1 MGKLNPIVLIQML
14 MQYHNY
20 KAARRVFKFTRNN
33 RMRVHRETDEEI
45 ASRKSVINERTR
57 EIAENEL
64 KNLLKKSL
72 QGRAGAVYV
81 DPRMKNI
88 AVPLQMSTSQKGF
101 GILPSGSK
109 IKIPEGKKIRAFTY
123 WEKVNDIDLSCFGL
137 TEDGQQEEFSWRSM
151 WRNQSDAI
159 TYSGDE
165 TSGYKG
171 GSEYFD
177 IDIERFKKIHPDYR
191 YVVFCDNIYS
201 PTTFDNCVCRA
212 GFMVRDEEDSGEI
225 YEPKTVKTSFKV
237 TGNSSYMYMF
247 AIDLKTREM
256 IWLNM
261 IREGRHAVAGD
272 SEMDFLMDYLNM
284 TDVFNVYDL
293 FSCAG
298 TPVQDVVS
306 ADIVVSD
313 EEIDPAILGDKEQIH
328 SYDFEKILK
337 YIQP

>member
-20 KAARRVFKFTRNN
+20 NAGPRVFKFTRNN
-33 RMRVHRETDEEI
+33 RMRVHRETEDEI
-45 ASRKSVINERTR
+45 ASRKSVVNSGTR
-57 EIAENEL
+57 AITENEL
-64 KNLLKKSL
+64 RTLLKESL
-72 QGRAGAVYV
+72 KGRAGKVYV
-81 DPRMKNI
+81 DPRMIKI
-88 AVPLQMSTSQKGF
+88 AVPLQMSASQKGF
-101 GILPSGSK
+101 GILPSGSRV
-109 IKIPEGKKIRAFTY
+109 KIPEGKKIRAFTY

-151 WRNQSDAI
+151 WRNQNDAI
-159 TYSGDE
+159 AYSGDE
-165 TSGYKG
+165 TSGYNG

-177 IDIERFKKIHPDYR
+177 IDIEQFKRIHPDYR
-191 YVVFCDNIYS
+191 YVIFCDNIYS

-212 GFMVRDEEDSGEI
+212 GFMVRNEEDSGEI

-256 IWLNM
+256 VWLNM
-261 IREGRHAVAGD
+261 IREGRHAIAGE
-272 SEMDFLMDYLNM
+272 SKMDFLMDYLNI

-293 FSCAG
+293 FSYAG
-298 TPVQDVVS
+298 IQVHDIVE
-306 ADIVVSD
+306 ADLVVSD
-313 EEIDPAILGDKEQIH
+313 DDVDPVILGDKEQIH
-328 SYDFEKILK
+328 SYDFEKLLK